1 MNKSLSLADKVSALR
16 NRTQS
21 ETGRLASI
29 VLETENETP
38 LPHLAEACCF
48 AGGLCLDVRES
59 LDKARAQLREIEV
72 SLENGGP
79 DNRRSK
85 KGDTSRLEA
94 IAAVVEW
101 RLNTVTETL
110 NKARLTMDGVIDIW
124 GKKLPSGGL
133 WDK

>member
-1 MNKSLSLADKVSALR
+1 MNKSLSLAEKVSALR

-72 SLENGGP
+72 SLETGGH
-79 DNRRSK
+79 DNRRGK
-85 KGDTSRLEA
+85 KGYTSRLEA

>member
-1 MNKSLSLADKVSALR
+1 MNKSLSLAEKVSALR

-72 SLENGGP
+72 SLETGGH
-79 DNRRSK
+79 DNRRGK